1 MALRSVPSAA
11 RISYEARAEEVSME
25 NKLAGM
31 NLGSSRLSFEPARF
45 SAMVGSHSGGNLAAG
60 ENAVAEYQA
69 WKVGRGVRAGC
80 MRAGARAHVLVQPPE
95 PGPAPCRRHRRLHAC
110 AWFVRL
116 PGRQATPRPGAPGV
130 PACARLLPQTRPR
143 RPWPARPPPL
153 QTLHPCALE
162 QFDRFVAEASGK
174 LVAVFLDYDG
184 ELMS

>member
-80 MRAGARAHVLVQPPE
+80 MQAGGRARGRACLCSRRSRARHPAGAIGACTPAPGLRGCQGGRARPGSARPACLRAPVFYHKPARGPP
-95 PGPAPCRRHRRLHAC
+95 ARRPCRRS
-110 AWFVRL
+110 
-116 PGRQATPRPGAPGV
+116 TP
-130 PACARLLPQTRPR
+130 ARWSSLTALWLR
-143 RPWPARPPPL
+143 RP
-153 QTLHPCALE
+153 
-162 QFDRFVAEASGK
+162 ASWWRCSWTTT
-174 LVAVFLDYDG
+174 V
-184 ELMS
+184 S